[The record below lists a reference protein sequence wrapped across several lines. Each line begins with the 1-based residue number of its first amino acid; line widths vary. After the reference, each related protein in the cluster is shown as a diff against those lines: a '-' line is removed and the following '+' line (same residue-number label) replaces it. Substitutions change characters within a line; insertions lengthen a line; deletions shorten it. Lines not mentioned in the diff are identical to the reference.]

1 MPPVLMAALIGLFA
15 ETIQALIEAKGD
27 ARRQEDALL
36 AAEEKLSR
44 IRAKQKFG

>member
-1 MPPVLMAALIGLFA
+1 MNPMLIAALVAAFA
-15 ETIQALIEAKGD
+15 ELIQALVEAKGD
-27 ARRQEDALL
+27 SKRQEDALM